1 MVENNKNSELSYTAQ
16 PVKSKIDLV
25 SDENQMPIDM
35 MGPTNDD
42 TQYAEFERRLFGVLA
57 YNTN

>member
-1 MVENNKNSELSYTAQ
+1 
-16 PVKSKIDLV
+16 
-25 SDENQMPIDM
+25 